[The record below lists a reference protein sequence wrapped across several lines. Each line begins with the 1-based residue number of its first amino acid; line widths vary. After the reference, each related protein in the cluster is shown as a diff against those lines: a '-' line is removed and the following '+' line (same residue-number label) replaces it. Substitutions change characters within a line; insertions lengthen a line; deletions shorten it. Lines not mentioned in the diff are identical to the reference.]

1 MEILVSA
8 KLWKLQLL
16 VMEID
21 SLVAVV
27 DDIGI
32 NSLLINYLIINSLGI
47 QVIYIIDN
55 NLCLL
60 CIYNE

>member
-8 KLWKLQLL
+8 KLWKPQLL

-21 SLVAVV
+21 CLVAVV